1 MVSGAA
7 LPVGY
12 VVPGIV
18 YLLFAVSFTAM
29 SRHIRGA
36 GAFYAYI
43 TEGLGKTVGAGASEL
58 AYIGYLGGQTGF
70 VVACGLVLPS
80 NIELFLGV
88 PVSVYTFAMAVAV
101 LGVV

>member
-18 YLLFAVSFTAM
+18 YLLFAVGFTAM

-43 TEGLGKTVGAGASEL
+43 TEGLGKTVGAGSSVV
-58 AYIGYLGGQTGF
+58 AYVGYLGGPDRVRRRMRHLHPRPPWT
-70 VVACGLVLPS
+70 VCSAYPCPS
-80 NIELFLGV
+80 THV
-88 PVSVYTFAMAVAV
+88 H
-101 LGVV
+101 